1 MNLLNKFLKN
11 FRENKFSKFLNY
23 LITFI
28 SLFYVVQ
35 KFGGIEIEILKKVN
49 LTMIIIGIFLVCCSL
64 LLQSFAWSNL
74 FFSKNSKYLSKVWI
88 NSNIG
93 KYFPF
98 KIGIIL
104 NRYSKIE
111 EASLINIS
119 KNYITEQILIV
130 SITTLFA
137 VPLFFFEKLIYI
149 SLVFISFLV
158 IPLILLR
165 LKADYFKPSCF
176 YYLSSI
182 MNVIF
187 LSLLTR
193 EIFGYVDFKV
203 VSVYIFSI
211 IIGMFIFTAP
221 VGIGIREAV
230 FIYFLESTLI
240 SSDILNFILISRV
253 IYFLADVL
261 ILIFGNYYFKNEKK
275 SNN

>member
-1 MNLLNKFLKN
+1 MNLVNKFLKN

-28 SLFYVVQ
+28 SLYYVIQ
-35 KFGGIEIEILKKVN
+35 KFGEIEIEILKKVN
-49 LTMIIIGIFLVCCSL
+49 LTMIISGIFLVCCSL
-64 LLQSFAWSNL
+64 VLQSFAWSNL

-119 KNYITEQILIV
+119 KNYITEQILII
-130 SITTLFA
+130 SITTMFA
-137 VPLFFFEKLIYI
+137 VPLFFFEKLIFI
-149 SLVFISFLV
+149 SLVFISFLG
-158 IPLILLR
+158 IPLILLK

-203 VSVYIFSI
+203 VSVYIFSM

-221 VGIGIREAV
+221 AGIGIREAV

>member
-1 MNLLNKFLKN
+1 MNLVNKFLKN
-11 FRENKFSKFLNY
+11 FRENKFSRFLNY

-28 SLFYVVQ
+28 SLYYVIQ
-35 KFGGIEIEILKKVN
+35 KFGEIEIEILKKVN
-49 LTMIIIGIFLVCCSL
+49 LTMIISGIFLVCCSL

-119 KNYITEQILIV
+119 KNYITEQILII
-130 SITTLFA
+130 SITTMFA
-137 VPLFFFEKLIYI
+137 VPLFFFEKLIFI
-149 SLVFISFLV
+149 SLVFISFLG
-158 IPLILLR
+158 IPLILLK

-203 VSVYIFSI
+203 VSVYIFSM

-221 VGIGIREAV
+221 AGIGIREAV

>member
-1 MNLLNKFLKN
+1 MNLVNKFLKN
-11 FRENKFSKFLNY
+11 FRENKFSRFLNY

-28 SLFYVVQ
+28 SLYYVIQ
-35 KFGGIEIEILKKVN
+35 KFGEIEIEILKKVN
-49 LTMIIIGIFLVCCSL
+49 LTMIISGIFLVCCSL

-111 EASLINIS
+111 KASLINIS
-119 KNYITEQILIV
+119 KNYITEQILII
-130 SITTLFA
+130 SITTMFA
-137 VPLFFFEKLIYI
+137 VPLFFFEKLIFI
-149 SLVFISFLV
+149 SLVFISFLG
-158 IPLILLR
+158 IPLILLK
-165 LKADYFKPSCF
+165 LKSDYFKPSCF
-176 YYLSSI
+176 YYLSSVI
-182 MNVIF
+182 NIIF

-221 VGIGIREAV
+221 AGIGIREAV